1 MTTLLHSAS
10 RVARGRAVGL
20 LLVSGCAGPGI
31 SAPDR
36 LPLLVVVTVAG
47 EAATGNDLRIILD
60 GVPAAELPAAGGRV
74 TIQVR
79 TGRRTVE
86 LAGFAGACAVQDG
99 PQRRMNV
106 QPGRAAFVAS
116 FELECGA

>member
-1 MTTLLHSAS
+1 MTTLLHSTS

-20 LLVSGCAGPGI
+20 LLVAGCAGAGI

-47 EAATGNDLRIILD
+47 EAATDNDLRIILD
-60 GVPAAELPAAGGRV
+60 GVPAAELPPAGGRV
-74 TIQVR
+74 TLEVR

-86 LAGFAGACAVQDG
+86 LAGFAECAVQDG
-99 PQRRMNV
+99 PQRRINV

-116 FELECGA
+116 FELVCGAN

>member
-1 MTTLLHSAS
+1 M
-10 RVARGRAVGL
+10 AVGP
-20 LLVSGCAGPGI
+20 LLVAGCTGPGI